1 MGRYAVLKNSV
12 VVNLIEADD
21 TFRLPGFGLV
31 LVLAADGAEI
41 GAAYANGVFTP
52 APKEEVSEP
61 GPYSIS
67 RKQFYMGLERDGKIT
82 KAEALAA
89 MKLGVVPARVQTI
102 IDGILDE
109 AAAYEIE
116 MNIIGAND
124 FYRDN
129 IFVDVFALFEA
140 MTDDEVDE
148 FWRMCAA
155 C

>member
-31 LVLAADGAEI
+31 PATDGAAM
-41 GAAYANGVFTP
+41 GAVYASGVFTS
-52 APKEEVSEP
+52 AQEETVPEP
-61 GPYSIS
+61 VPHSIS